1 MDDMREFLLLLIAG
15 VSLLSLYGCEMPPD
29 EVINSLPEYESRI
42 FYTEGVF
49 QDYTDYGIY
58 TYENIDES
66 VFEKSIFFEKV
77 PEDKDIIMAY
87 LDNYEDWIELY
98 RSREEYC
105 ELSDKYDFDK
115 GIIDESDYYYI
126 NSEGVDAME
135 GHLQLKFSSYN
146 IYFFDTATNTL
157 YYFHSNI

>member
-1 MDDMREFLLLLIAG
+1 MRKYLLLFLASILLF
-15 VSLLSLYGCEMPPD
+15 SLCSCTMPPD
-29 EVINSLPEYESRI
+29 EVIDSMPEYES
-42 FYTEGVF
+42 GVF
-49 QDYTDYGIY
+49 YIEGELQDFTEYRIY
-58 TYENIDES
+58 TYKDIDKEF
-66 VFEKSIFFEKV
+66 FEKSIYFKKV

-126 NSEGVDAME
+126 NSKGVDAME

-157 YYFHSNI
+157 YYFHNNI

>member
-1 MDDMREFLLLLIAG
+1 MRKYLLLFL
-15 VSLLSLYGCEMPPD
+15 VSMLLFSLCSCEMPPD
-29 EVINSLPEYESRI
+29 EVIESLPEYKSRV

-66 VFEKSIFFEKV
+66 VFEKSIYFKKV
-77 PEDKDIIMAY
+77 PEDKSDLMSY
-87 LDNYEDWIELY
+87 LDNYESWIELS
-98 RSREEYC
+98 RSGEKYS
-105 ELSDKYDFDK
+105 ELGNKYDFDR

-126 NSEGVDAME
+126 KSKEGQPIGNSVF
-135 GHLQLKFSSYN
+135 QKFSSYN

-157 YYFHSNI
+157 YYFHNNI